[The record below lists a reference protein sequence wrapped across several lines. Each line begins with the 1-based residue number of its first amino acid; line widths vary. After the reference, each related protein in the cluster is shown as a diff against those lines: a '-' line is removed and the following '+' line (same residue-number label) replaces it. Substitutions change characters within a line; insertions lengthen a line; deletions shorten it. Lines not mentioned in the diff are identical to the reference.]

1 MVVTSFLVSFY
12 IFYSLT
18 VNVTS
23 RRENS
28 YGVRVVDAE
37 PFSLGPQ
44 SPGTK
49 GVLVVHGFT
58 GTPFE
63 MRLMGEDLARRG
75 FAVEGVRL
83 AGHGGTTKDLAKTT
97 WHDWYASAET
107 ALARLR
113 ARVGDK
119 PVAVAGLS
127 MGGLVTL
134 ELARHHASDIAAI
147 CVMSAPLW
155 LQPQAIQFAKTMMRI
170 PMLRRASLP
179 KLAGSDIRDPEL
191 KKQNSEAQGRAGMPL
206 VALASLVE
214 FGEYLRDKL
223 GDVKTPA
230 ILMHS
235 ELDHTVPFDNM
246 DGIAHRIGSADYAK
260 VVLHDSF
267 HCITLDVERERV
279 FNAAA
284 DWFNRYL

>member
-1 MVVTSFLVSFY
+1 VVVTSFLVSFY
-12 IFYSLT
+12 IFLFST

-23 RRENS
+23 RRETG
-28 YGVRVVDAE
+28 YRVRVVDAE

-44 SPGTK
+44 GFGTK

-63 MRLMGEDLARRG
+63 MRLMGDDLARRG

-83 AGHGGTTKDLAKTT
+83 AGHGGSARDLAKTT

-107 ALARLR
+107 ALARLK
-113 ARVGDK
+113 ARVGGT

-134 ELARHHASDIAAI
+134 ELARNHPGDIAAI

-191 KKQNSEAQGRAGMPL
+191 KKLNGEAQGRAGMPL

-223 GDVKTPA
+223 GDVKAPA

-235 ELDHTVPFDNM
+235 ELDHTVPFDNL
-246 DGIAHRIGSADYAK
+246 DGIAHRIGSADYSK

>member
-1 MVVTSFLVSFY
+1 M
-12 IFYSLT
+12 
-18 VNVTS
+18 
-23 RRENS
+23 
-28 YGVRVVDAE
+28 VDAE
-37 PFSLGPQ
+37 PFSLDPDP
-44 SPGTK
+44 STAPATEASAK
-49 GVLVVHGFT
+49 GALVVHGFT

-83 AGHGGTTKDLAKTT
+83 AGHGGTTRDLAKTT

-113 ARVGDK
+113 ARVGGK

-134 ELARHHASDIAAI
+134 ELARNHPGDIAAI

-155 LQPQAIQFAKTMMRI
+155 LQPQAIQFAKTMIRI

-191 KKQNSEAQGRAGMPL
+191 KKLNGEAQGRAGMPL
-206 VALASLVE
+206 VALASLVD

-223 GDVKTPA
+223 GDVKAPA
-230 ILMHS
+230 ILMH
-235 ELDHTVPFDNM
+235 
-246 DGIAHRIGSADYAK
+246 
-260 VVLHDSF
+260 
-267 HCITLDVERERV
+267 
-279 FNAAA
+279 
-284 DWFNRYL
+284 

>member
-1 MVVTSFLVSFY
+1 VKPA
-12 IFYSLT
+12 T
-18 VNVTS
+18 V
-23 RRENS
+23 
-28 YGVRVVDAE
+28 YAVVDSSFGPE
-37 PFSLGPQ
+37 PFSLDPAWGP
-44 SPGTK
+44 GDK
-49 GVLVVHGFT
+49 GALLVHGFT

-63 MRLMGEDLARRG
+63 MRLMGEDLAQRG

-83 AGHGGTTKDLAKTT
+83 AGHGDTTGERPLAKTT
-97 WHDWYASAET
+97 WHDWYDSAAT

-113 ARVGDK
+113 ARVGDR

-134 ELARHHASDIAAI
+134 ELARNHPGDLAAI

-191 KKQNSEAQGRAGMPL
+191 KKRNGEAQGRAGMPL
-206 VALASLVE
+206 VALASLVD

-223 GDVKTPA
+223 GDVKAPA

-235 ELDHTVPFDNM
+235 QLDHTVPFDNL
-246 DGIAHRIGSADYAK
+246 DGIAHRIGSAEYAK
-260 VVLHDSF
+260 VILHDSF

-279 FNAAA
+279 FAAA
-284 DWFNRYL
+284 AEWFNRYL